1 MVKTSAPD
9 THDDLRDALRSLCA
23 GFPPEYHRKHGA
35 AETYPVEFVDAL
47 TEAGWLA
54 AMIPEEFGG
63 SGLGLTEASIVME
76 EINRSGGNAGHCH
89 GQMYNM
95 GTLLRHGSD
104 VQKQQYLPGIA
115 SGKLRLQSMAVT
127 EPTTGTDTTKLKTTA
142 VKKGDRYVIN
152 GQKVWISRLQHS
164 DLMILLAR
172 TTPLADVKRKSHGM
186 SIFIVDLKDAIGNGM
201 EIQPIDNLVGHE
213 TNEVFFDNLVIPA
226 ENLIG
231 EEGRGFHH
239 ILDGLN
245 AERTLIA
252 AECIGDGYWFVE
264 KSRDY
269 ACERVVFD
277 RPIGKNQGVQ
287 FPISKSYVAIE
298 AANLMRFEACKRF
311 DAGQD
316 CGAQANMA
324 KLLAADASWEAANA
338 CIQTHGGF
346 GFAREYDVERKFR
359 ETRLYQVAP
368 ISTNLIL
375 SYVGEH
381 ILGMPRS
388 F

>member
-1 MVKTSAPD
+1 MQTSAPD
-9 THDDLRDALRSLCA
+9 THNDLRDALRALCA
-23 GFPPEYHRKHGA
+23 QFPPEYHRQHGA
-35 AETYPVEFVDAL
+35 DETYPEEFVEAL
-47 TEAGWLA
+47 TREGWLA
-54 AMIPEEFGG
+54 AMIPEEYGG
-63 SGLGLTEASIVME
+63 SGLGLTEASIIME
-76 EINRSGGNAGHCH
+76 EVNRGGGNAGHCH

-104 VQKQQYLPGIA
+104 EQKQKYLPGIA
-115 SGKLRLQSMAVT
+115 SGDLRLQSMAVT

-142 VKKGDRYVIN
+142 VKKGDRYEIN
-152 GQKVWISRLQHS
+152 GQKVWISRIQHS

-172 TTPLADVKRKSHGM
+172 TTPLSEVKKKSQGL
-186 SIFIVDLKDAIGNGM
+186 SIFMVDLKEAVGNGM
-201 EIQPIDNLVGHE
+201 EVRPIANMPGHE
-213 TNEVFFDNLVIPA
+213 TNELFFDNLEIPA

-231 EEGRGFHH
+231 TEGRGFYH

-252 AECIGDGYWFVE
+252 AECIGDGYWFVD
-264 KSRDY
+264 KARAY
-269 ACERVVFD
+269 AGDRVVFD
-277 RPIGKNQGVQ
+277 GPIGQNQGVQ
-287 FPISKSYVAIE
+287 FPIARSYVNIE
-298 AANLMRFEACKRF
+298 AANLMRFEACRRF
-311 DAGQD
+311 DAGLD

-324 KLLAADASWEAANA
+324 KLLASEASWEAANA

-359 ETRLYQVAP
+359 EARLYQVAP